1 MILKHRDR
9 ELLRFEWTGARG
21 VRVLSVNETER
32 NFLPI
37 DMFGAV
43 TDESLWKWLTRR
55 VAPISRA
62 NIQNLLLK
70 QGLDPK
76 DTRHVLEL
84 CRALSLNDVYWISGE
99 KSKKTW
105 ADINLYDNDFS
116 KAISFLALTGDGSVP
131 NRGWR
136 SSPEYTTDGN
146 LAKCWRRVGGEVRLY
161 KSGTKGAI
169 NAGFEPYSEYYAAQ
183 IAAALELPHA
193 EYGLEKFKGKLCCT
207 SPLFTSDRYS
217 FVPAKRMADKLDP
230 IGDPRFANIFLFD
243 ALIFNTDRHLG
254 NFGYLVDND
263 TNEIVDAAPIFDN
276 GYGLFSQAVEAPGT
290 KNHEFDDLRV
300 FLNRVRPACY
310 DGWLS
315 FPGGVTDEMRER
327 LKKLIGFR
335 FTPHHTHNLHVER
348 LRKIESFIQKRVS
361 GIIEYGNKADDLL
374 QISANVGTINP
385 DHGQDSLKAAIIEN
399 IRADSYVTQEE
410 LCDILGV
417 TRSVLTK
424 AMTRLQA
431 EGKLLRVGPRK
442 TGYWQVSDRA
452 GGAA

>member
-1 MILKHRDR
+1 MILRHRDR

-21 VRVLSVNETER
+21 VRVLSVNEAER
-32 NFLPI
+32 SFLPI
-37 DMFGAV
+37 DMLGTV

-55 VAPISRA
+55 VAPISRT
-62 NIQNLLLK
+62 NIQDLLLK

-105 ADINLYDNDFS
+105 AEVNLYDNNFS
-116 KAISFLALTGDGSVP
+116 KAISFLALTGEGSIP

-146 LAKCWRRVGGEVRLY
+146 LAKCWRRVGDEVRLY

-183 IAAALELPHA
+183 IAEALELPHA
-193 EYGLEKFKGKLCCT
+193 RYGLEKFKGKLCCT

-217 FVPAKRMADKLDP
+217 FVPAKRMTDKLDP

-263 TNEIVDAAPIFDN
+263 TNEIVGPAPIFDN

-315 FPGGVTDEMRER
+315 FPGGVTREMKER

-361 GIIEYGNKADDLL
+361 GIIEFGEKADDLL
-374 QISANVGTINP
+374 AITEKTGTINQ
-385 DHGQDSLKAAIIEN
+385 DHGYDSLLNAILEN
-399 IRADSYVTQEE
+399 IRADSYITQEE
-410 LCDILGV
+410 LCDVLSV

-424 AMTRLQA
+424 AMSRLQA
-431 EGKLLRVGPRK
+431 SGRLARVGSRK
-442 TGYWQVSDRA
+442 TGYWQVSDCA
-452 GGAA
+452 EGAV

>member
-9 ELLRFEWTGARG
+9 ELLRFEWIGVRG
-21 VRVLSVNETER
+21 VRILSVNDAER
-32 NFLPI
+32 KFLPI
-37 DMFGAV
+37 EMAGQA
-43 TDESLWKWLTRR
+43 TDGSLWKWLTHRI
-55 VAPISRA
+55 APISRT
-62 NIQNLLLK
+62 NIQNLLLR
-70 QGLDPK
+70 QGLDPR
-76 DTRHVLEL
+76 DMRHVLEL
-84 CRALSLNDVYWISGE
+84 CRALSLNDVYWIAGD

-105 ADINLYDNDFS
+105 ADVNLYENPFS
-116 KAISFLALTGDGSVP
+116 KTISVLALTGEGSVSG
-131 NRGWR
+131 RGWR

-193 EYGLEKFKGKLCCT
+193 KYGLEKFKGRLCCT
-207 SPLFTSDRYS
+207 SLLFTSDRYS
-217 FVPAKRMADKLDP
+217 FVPAKRLADKQNP
-230 IGDPRFANIFLFD
+230 IDDPRFANVFLFD
-243 ALIFNTDRHLG
+243 ALIFNTDRHMG

-276 GYGLFSQAVEAPGT
+276 GYGLFSQAVDASGT
-290 KNHEFDDLRV
+290 KNHEFEDLRL

-310 DGWLS
+310 DGWLA

-335 FTPHHTHNLHVER
+335 FTPHHTHNLPVRR
-348 LRKIESFIQKRVS
+348 LRKIESFLQKRIL
-361 GIIEYGNKADDLL
+361 GIIEYGSRADDLL
-374 QISANVGTINP
+374 KISPDVGTINQ
-385 DHGQDSLKAAIIEN
+385 DHYHDSLKAAIMEN

-410 LCDILGV
+410 LGDILAV

-424 AMTRLQA
+424 AIAQLQA
-431 EGKLLRVGPRK
+431 AGMLTRVGSRK
-442 TGYWQVSDRA
+442 TGYWQVKD
-452 GGAA
+452 